1 MRIGERAKIK
11 IKKKFAF
18 GRPGEIDKLK
28 FPPNCDIE
36 KLKSKAVIYQVTLL
50 ETACD
55 IDFVKYSYSIYQTIE
70 DPFNTT

>member
-50 ETACD
+50 KMIARTD
-55 IDFVKYSYSIYQTIE
+55 IDG
-70 DPFNTT
+70 

>member
-36 KLKSKAVIYQVTLL
+36 KLKSKAVIY
-50 ETACD
+50 
-55 IDFVKYSYSIYQTIE
+55 
-70 DPFNTT
+70 